1 MRFFITIIFSIT
13 ILLSLNSYA
22 EEHVISQKELK
33 FNPPI
38 KVIKPGDTL
47 TFQNTDTVTHNI
59 ISQTSDFQFD
69 LGKFKPGMMRSLQFK
84 SKGVVDIE
92 CTVHP
97 DMKMTLFIF

>member
-1 MRFFITIIFSIT
+1 MKFNWL
-13 ILLSLNSYA
+13 ILLFLLLAAKTTYA

-38 KVIKPGDTL
+38 KVIKPGDTV
-47 TFQNTDTVTHNI
+47 TFKNTDTVVHNI
-59 ISQTSDFQFD
+59 ISQTTDFQFD
-69 LGKFKPGMMRSLQFK
+69 LGKFKPGMKRSLQFK

-97 DMKMTLFIF
+97 SMRMTVFIF

>member
-1 MRFFITIIFSIT
+1 MVSVFVWSTH
-13 ILLSLNSYA
+13 SLA
-22 EEHVISQKELK
+22 EEHVISQDELK

-47 TFQNTDTVTHNI
+47 TFQNSDTVVHNI
-59 ISQTSDFQFD
+59 ISQTSDFEFD
-69 LGKFKPGMMRSLQFK
+69 LGKFKPGMMKSLKFK
-84 SKGVVDIE
+84 STGVVDIE

>member
-1 MRFFITIIFSIT
+1 MRF
-13 ILLSLNSYA
+13 NSFVFCFLFLIANNVFA
-22 EEHVISQKELK
+22 EEHLISQSELK

-47 TFQNTDTVTHNI
+47 TFKNADTVVHNI

>member
-1 MRFFITIIFSIT
+1 MFNKIFF
-13 ILLSLNSYA
+13 LVVLSALCTTAYS
-22 EEHVISQKELK
+22 EEHIISQNELK

-47 TFQNTDTVTHNI
+47 TFRNSDSVVHNI
-59 ISQTSDFQFD
+59 ISQTEEFQFD

-97 DMKMTLFIF
+97 SMKMTLFIF